1 MKHLLSSSAF
11 LIVNKQLAKQVGL
24 KGAVLLADLIS
35 KEEYFIA
42 NGMTD
47 GWFFNTA
54 KNIEEDT
61 CLTSH
66 QQRKAI
72 KSLKELGIIETK
84 VIGVPAKQHFKI
96 IENKLLSYFNTS
108 CEESVKL
115 VVKKT
120 QTINKNNNKN
130 NNNNNISNRRNEFVF
145 EVLSFDYD
153 ESVLNG
159 FIDYWTEPNKSNT
172 KMKYELNKTWETKRR
187 LKTWAANQKKWDKPK
202 SNKKTMSKLDA
213 QINEWQKAKELL
225 VILISL
231 FLLIVLNF
239 VSDKSLSFLTT
250 SCSVSSQLK
259 IFNKLASFILKYCL
273 AGIPLR
279 LVSII
284 WYFLSVLRTFL
295 C

>member
-54 KNIEEDT
+54 KNIEDDT

-72 KSLKELGIIETK
+72 KNLKELGIIETK
-84 VIGVPAKQHFKI
+84 VVGIPAKQHFKI

-108 CEESVKL
+108 CEETAKL

-120 QTINKNNNKN
+120 QTINKNKEIKIN
-130 NNNNNISNRRNEFVF
+130 NNTISYTKRLENFYNEVF
-145 EVLSFDYD
+145 SFDYTKETLTD
-153 ESVLNG
+153 FYE
-159 FIDYWTEPNKSNT
+159 YWTEPNKS
-172 KMKYELNKTWETKRR
+172 KRMKFELCKTWETKRR
-187 LKTWAANQKKWDKPK
+187 LKTWANNQKKWDKPK
-202 SNKKTMSKLDA
+202 TKTMSKLDT
-213 QINEWQKAKELL
+213 QINAWHEAKKLL
-225 VILISL
+225 
-231 FLLIVLNF
+231 
-239 VSDKSLSFLTT
+239 
-250 SCSVSSQLK
+250 
-259 IFNKLASFILKYCL
+259 
-273 AGIPLR
+273 
-279 LVSII
+279 
-284 WYFLSVLRTFL
+284 
-295 C
+295 

>member
-11 LIVNKQLAKQVGL
+11 LIVNKELARQVGL

-54 KNIEEDT
+54 KNIEKDT

-72 KSLKELGIIETK
+72 KKLKDLGILETK
-84 VIGVPAKQHFKI
+84 VVGIPAKQHFKI

-108 CEESVKL
+108 CEESAEL

-120 QTINKNNNKN
+120 QTINKNKEIRITNNT
-130 NNNNNISNRRNEFVF
+130 ISNRRNDFVF

-153 ESVLNG
+153 ESILNG

-172 KMKYELNKTWETKRR
+172 KMKFELNKTWKTELR

-202 SNKKTMSKLDA
+202 SNPKSMSKLDA

-225 VILISL
+225 
-231 FLLIVLNF
+231 
-239 VSDKSLSFLTT
+239 
-250 SCSVSSQLK
+250 
-259 IFNKLASFILKYCL
+259 
-273 AGIPLR
+273 
-279 LVSII
+279 
-284 WYFLSVLRTFL
+284 
-295 C
+295 

>member
-11 LIVNKQLAKQVGL
+11 LIVNKELARQVGL

-54 KNIEEDT
+54 KNIEKDT

-72 KSLKELGIIETK
+72 KKLKDLGILETK
-84 VIGVPAKQHFKI
+84 VVGIPAKQHFKI

-108 CEESVKL
+108 CEESVKQ

-120 QTINKNNNKN
+120 QTINKNKEIRITNNT
-130 NNNNNISNRRNEFVF
+130 ISNRRSNFVS
-145 EVLSFDYD
+145 EVLSFDYE
-153 ESVLNG
+153 ESILNG

-172 KMKYELNKTWETKRR
+172 KMKWELNKTWKTELR
-187 LKTWAANQKKWDKPK
+187 LKTWTANQKKWGKPK
-202 SNKKTMSKLDA
+202 TN
-213 QINEWQKAKELL
+213 N
-225 VILISL
+225 
-231 FLLIVLNF
+231 
-239 VSDKSLSFLTT
+239 TT
-250 SCSVSSQLK
+250 SHRHEKGQD
-259 IFNKLASFILKYCL
+259 Y
-273 AGIPLR
+273 GDG
-279 LVSII
+279 
-284 WYFLSVLRTFL
+284 TF
-295 C
+295 

>member
-54 KNIEEDT
+54 KNIEDDT

-72 KSLKELGIIETK
+72 KRLKDLGIIETK
-84 VIGVPAKQHFKI
+84 VVGIPAKQHFKI

-108 CEESVKL
+108 CEESAKL

-153 ESVLNG
+153 ESILNG

-172 KMKYELNKTWETKRR
+172 KMKYELNKTWSTKLR
-187 LKTWAANQKKWDKPK
+187 LKTWANNQKKWDKPK
-202 SNKKTMSKLDA
+202 SNIKTMSKLDA

-225 VILISL
+225 
-231 FLLIVLNF
+231 
-239 VSDKSLSFLTT
+239 
-250 SCSVSSQLK
+250 
-259 IFNKLASFILKYCL
+259 
-273 AGIPLR
+273 
-279 LVSII
+279 
-284 WYFLSVLRTFL
+284 
-295 C
+295 

>member
-54 KNIEEDT
+54 KNIEDDT

-72 KSLKELGIIETK
+72 KSLKDLGIIETK
-84 VIGVPAKQHFKI
+84 VVGIPAKQHFKI

-108 CEESVKL
+108 CEESAKL

-120 QTINKNNNKN
+120 QTINKNNNNN
-130 NNNNNISNRRNEFVF
+130 NNNNNISNRRDKFVF
-145 EVLSFDYD
+145 EVLNFDYE
-153 ESVLNG
+153 ESILNG

-225 VILISL
+225 
-231 FLLIVLNF
+231 
-239 VSDKSLSFLTT
+239 
-250 SCSVSSQLK
+250 
-259 IFNKLASFILKYCL
+259 
-273 AGIPLR
+273 
-279 LVSII
+279 
-284 WYFLSVLRTFL
+284 
-295 C
+295 

>member
-54 KNIEEDT
+54 KNIEDDT

-72 KSLKELGIIETK
+72 KSLKDLGIIETK
-84 VIGVPAKQHFKI
+84 VVGIPAKQHFKI

-120 QTINKNNNKN
+120 QTINKNNNNN
-130 NNNNNISNRRNEFVF
+130 NNNNNISNRRDKFVF
-145 EVLSFDYD
+145 EVLNFDYE
-153 ESVLNG
+153 ESILNG

-225 VILISL
+225 
-231 FLLIVLNF
+231 
-239 VSDKSLSFLTT
+239 
-250 SCSVSSQLK
+250 
-259 IFNKLASFILKYCL
+259 
-273 AGIPLR
+273 
-279 LVSII
+279 
-284 WYFLSVLRTFL
+284 
-295 C
+295 